1 MLAVC
6 DRVKLDEVC
15 VHSTVMSHSC
25 TGMGEIHSHHLESSL
40 DLHTHMYASVCTNA
54 SLPIPFFCNHFS
66 TSLQALK
73 EMQPE
78 TARVIRGGRVIPEL
92 PARDLLPGDVIELR
106 AGDRVPADTR
116 ITALRSGTV
125 RLMQASLTGES
136 EPVLKQT
143 EAGEVEEV
151 EVQGKECMAF
161 AGTTVSNGSCV
172 GVVTGIGMGT
182 EIGKIQAQ
190 IAEAS
195 LADYDTPLT
204 RKLDEF
210 SELLTKVVGGVCVL
224 VWVINYKYFIH
235 LEWEGGLL
243 PSKVEVDFGQ
253 ATYYF
258 KVRSAEGWM
267 WRDRIDHL
275 SGVVANSA

>member
-1 MLAVC
+1 MF
-6 DRVKLDEVC
+6 
-15 VHSTVMSHSC
+15 VHSTVMSASY
-25 TGMGEIHSHHLESSL
+25 TGRVRYVCITWSPLSVDYIHVCVYVHRGFPSNLFP
-40 DLHTHMYASVCTNA
+40 LHAT
-54 SLPIPFFCNHFS
+54 S
-66 TSLQALK
+66 TQALK

-78 TARVIRGGRVIPEL
+78 TARAIRDGRLIPEL
-92 PARDLLPGDVIELR
+92 PARDLLPGDLIELR
-106 AGDRVPADTR
+106 AGDKVPADTR

-136 EPVLKQT
+136 QPVLKQT
-143 EAGEVEEV
+143 EAGEREDVEL
-151 EVQGKECMAF
+151 QGKECMAF

-195 LADYDTPLT
+195 LAEYDTPLT

-224 VWVINYKYFIH
+224 VWVINYKYFLH

-258 KVRSAEGWM
+258 KVRSLERWM
-267 WRDRIDHL
+267 WRDRIDRP
-275 SGVVANSA
+275 SGVAHTHYANSE